1 MNSALALAHG
11 NPASWFSMLGQLHP
25 ARGVYTAVAK
35 GGESG
40 LPLIGQVNYMPG
52 ERSARFSFLIAQPEL
67 NESAAV
73 ALLENLIMQTGNW
86 GAANILAEVDES
98 ALIFPCLR
106 RSGFAVY
113 SRQEVWRVPA
123 PERTNDTHGQEWH
136 EATPLDAE
144 PVQRLCHALLPPLV
158 QSAEEQST
166 FCPRGLVV
174 RRDNQVVAFVQVLT
188 GARGICVQPLFHPQ
202 VADARALLDGLLNRV
217 QGMFLAPLE
226 RPIYC
231 MVRSYQAGLAGILA
245 EMGAD
250 LIGEQALLV
259 KHLAVRQ
266 RQEVPEMHFSTI
278 DRHVRPSSPLVRHV
292 SLPEKT
298 E

>member
-52 ERSARFSFLIAQPEL
+52 ERSARFSFLITQNEL
-67 NESAAV
+67 NETAAF
-73 ALLENLIMQTGNW
+73 ALLEDLVAHAGNW

-98 ALIFPCLR
+98 AVIFPCLR
-106 RSGFAVY
+106 QTGFAVY
-113 SRQEVWRVPA
+113 SRQQVWCLPVIARNNGS
-123 PERTNDTHGQEWH
+123 RSQDWH

-158 QSAEEQST
+158 QSAEEQSA
-166 FCPRGLVV
+166 FCPHGLVV
-174 RRDNQVVAFVQVLT
+174 RRDHQAVAFVQVQAGT
-188 GARGICVQPLFHPQ
+188 RGICIQPLFHPQ
-202 VADARALLDGLLNRV
+202 VADIRPLLESLLHRV
-217 QGMFLAPLE
+217 QGMILAPLE
-226 RPIYC
+226 RPTYC
-231 MVRSYQAGLAGILA
+231 MVRSYQAGLAETLA
-245 EMGAD
+245 EMGAV

-259 KHLAVRQ
+259 KHLTLRQ
-266 RQEVPEMHFSTI
+266 RQELPEMHFSTI

-292 SLPEKT
+292 SLPKKT
-298 E
+298 D